1 MLARVPRI
9 QQLDVQ
15 RVASHSRVW
24 AIVLTGD
31 APPMPG
37 RGRRFR
43 RYGPARGPHGVSRAP
58 AHRAQRTLERAS
70 QLAPAGQMLTVM
82 TRQRAA
88 GWERELAALPPG
100 PRVVQPVYRGRAAE
114 ILLPLL
120 KIVRRD
126 PAASVIVLPAAQRVY
141 HDARF
146 LRHVA
151 RGVWAVAVRPDVP
164 LLIAARP
171 DAPGA
176 DGWIEPGVPVE
187 GLEALSVRTVK
198 RFVDGASPAE
208 RRRLF
213 ESRALVN
220 TSIFVARADTL
231 LSLAGRALPEVLE
244 ALEPLEEA
252 FDRPEE
258 SLLCEAVYEYMPE
271 VSLGALQRAPGLAV
285 LALPDVVARAPEQE
299 LSQLLAS

>member
-1 MLARVPRI
+1 MLARVPLI
-9 QQLDVQ
+9 PQLDVH
-15 RVASHSRVW
+15 RGASHSRVW

-37 RGRRFR
+37 RGRRSR
-43 RYGPARGPHGVSRAP
+43 RHGPARWPHGVRVP

-114 ILLPLL
+114 VLLPLL

-126 PAASVIVLPAAQRVY
+126 PAASVIVLPTAQRVH
-141 HDARF
+141 HDVRF
-146 LRHVA
+146 LRYVA
-151 RGVWAVAVRPDVP
+151 RAVWAVAVRPDVA
-164 LLIAARP
+164 LLIGARP

-187 GLEALSVRTVK
+187 GLETLSVRRVK
-198 RFVDGASPAE
+198 RFVDDASAAE

-213 ESRALVN
+213 ESRALVS

-231 LSLAGRALPEVLE
+231 LSLAGRALPEVRE

-258 SLLCEAVYEYMPE
+258 SLLCEAIYECMPQ

-285 LALPDVVARAPEQE
+285 LALPDVVARAPEPE
-299 LSQLLAS
+299 LVQLLAS